1 MSQPARK
8 ILVIDDDQD
17 LLKALGTRLRA
28 EGFAFVM
35 ARDGVMAVAAARRE
49 QPDLI
54 ILDLGLPGGDGYQ
67 VLERL
72 KSIRTTATT
81 PVIVLSAKDPAVHDE
96 RSRAA
101 GADAFLQKPAENA
114 ALMAEIRRL
123 LGES

>member
-1 MSQPARK
+1 MSSSARK

-17 LLKALGTRLRA
+17 LVRALGTRLRA
-28 EGFAFVM
+28 EGYGFV
-35 ARDGVMAVAAARRE
+35 AAGDGVMAIAAARRE
-49 QPDLI
+49 HPDLI

-67 VLERL
+67 VLGRL
-72 KSIRTTATT
+72 KTLMPTSST
-81 PVIVLSAKDPAVHDE
+81 PVIVLSAKDPKVHEE

-114 ALMAEIRRL
+114 ALMAEIRRQ